1 MTDGFIGK
9 LKLTFSSKE
18 RKHEKILRAS
28 YRAGKRQAH
37 AELGSATKDTSSLS
51 ALSSDNE
58 QLSHAQGKNTTGT
71 AAPGQTFGSQSD
83 PAAASAAGAA
93 LGTGGGA
100 AAGYGALKKGRVVS
114 LPPKRSR
121 EPLDKDWGGD
131 YANEKRPEEVA
142 GGTGADSSKAVLDN
156 SQPRYDNEASPVL
169 GKGKFYDPK
178 DTQGGVYGSSGSNS
192 ASGST
197 SGHGGAYA
205 GAAGAG
211 AAGAG
216 LGYAAGRGGSGSG
229 SGSNEYTEATQQEV
243 SSYDN
248 LKTKPTAYAEQDK
261 QEAEANKVSEQAYA
275 KGQRQ
280 AKELHQQGKEKARAE
295 AEEGKIGS
303 GVNEQEEH
311 AHNKSAYN
319 QGGVKQAYRE
329 VTGGK
334 SEGGSNSGSN
344 AGYAAAGAGAGAAGG
359 AAAGSALGSKGSKD
373 TQDARSNIVHA
384 GEPPSGDKFDY
395 DSEIKRL
402 DQNIATTQKE
412 IDEIHNNRGTLDPRA
427 GATSSSG
434 AVPASSGSSAPGGSS
449 ASKTSSGSG
458 RALAGAGT
466 GAAVGAGAG
475 YAAKDRSSESHD
487 QTKATNQPGTS
498 SSTGPASAGAA
509 TGTSRDATTHQS
521 KTEQFKE
528 YYDAGVKKG
537 AYDAGQNAGQNAG
550 QGSYGAQGAQGESS
564 GHGPGLVAGAAGAV
578 GAAGV
583 LASRA
588 FGLGGSQDAS
598 RESDPQAEAQAKQ
611 AEIQAKQADAQ
622 KAESD
627 SQLARSE
634 NSSYLDSAKGAI
646 GAAFGYGQGLNE
658 KKDDFTHDSQTT
670 GSKAAHPR
678 AVSTGGDPSLQ
689 DPSFRHPETAA
700 AAGSVDTR
708 NDPDHAAREAKNVA
722 SDKTSQSSGG
732 FLSRFGLGG
741 DNKSETSTSEEQ
753 KREEPTQS
761 GQSGQSG
768 NNSTLGAIAG
778 AVTGGAIGTGASSAL
793 GGSSSGTGS
802 EKSNLVET
810 AAANSREVDEQPKHK
825 GNKNA
830 TVEAAGDVT
839 NKEKDD
845 VQQVPGL
852 EPKGKRE
859 DSEKDTKLTPSS
871 LAKLEEE
878 VAAHNKKHGIK
889 NDGRSLIDIAE
900 QEDPLILKLHHA
912 KGLQGAL
919 DLGGE
924 EVSSGAKDDVQ
935 QVPDVALHSKS
946 EFINLGGK
954 VGLLGDVGASEATR
968 SETNTGASPRHRT
981 PH

>member
-18 RKHEKILRAS
+18 RKNEKILRAS

-37 AELGSATKDTSSLS
+37 AELGSSTKDSSSLS

-58 QLSHAQGKNTTGT
+58 QLSHAQGKNSTGT

-131 YANEKRPEEVA
+131 YANEKRPEEVTGA
-142 GGTGADSSKAVLDN
+142 TGADSSKAVLDN
-156 SQPRYDNEASPVL
+156 SQPRYDNEASPIL

-216 LGYAAGRGGSGSG
+216 LAYAAGRGGSDSG

-243 SSYDN
+243 SSQDN
-248 LKTKPTAYAEQDK
+248 LKTKPTVYAEQEK
-261 QEAEANKVSEQAYA
+261 QEEEANKVCEQAYA

-295 AEEGKIGS
+295 ADEGKIGS
-303 GVNEQEEH
+303 GVDEQEEH

-334 SEGGSNSGSN
+334 SDGNKSGSN

-359 AAAGSALGSKGSKD
+359 YAAGSALGSKGSKE
-373 TQDARSNIVHA
+373 TQDARSNAVHA

-412 IDEIHNNRGTLDPRA
+412 IDEIHGRGTLDPRA

-434 AVPASSGSSAPGGSS
+434 AVPAPSGSSAPGGSS

-475 YAAKDRSSESHD
+475 YAARDRSSESYD

-498 SSTGPASAGAA
+498 SSTGPSSAGAA

-528 YYDAGVKKG
+528 YYDAGIKKG
-537 AYDAGQNAGQNAG
+537 AYDAGQEAG
-550 QGSYGAQGAQGESS
+550 QGSHGAQGTQDESS

-598 RESDPQAEAQAKQ
+598 RESDPQADAQAKQ
-611 AEIQAKQADAQ
+611 AEIQSKQADAQ
-622 KAESD
+622 KESD

-634 NSSYLDSAKGAI
+634 SSSYLDSAKGAI
-646 GAAFGYGQGLNE
+646 GAAFGYGQGLND
-658 KKDDFTHDSQTT
+658 KKDEFTHDSQTT
-670 GSKAAHPR
+670 GSKAAHPQ
-678 AVSTGGDPSLQ
+678 AVSTGGDPSLK

-708 NDPDHAAREAKNVA
+708 YDADRAAREAKNAA

-732 FLSRFGLGG
+732 FLSRFGFGG
-741 DNKSETSTSEEQ
+741 DNKSETSE
-753 KREEPTQS
+753 REEPTQS
-761 GQSGQSG
+761 SQSGQSG
-768 NNSTLGAIAG
+768 SNSTLGAIAG
-778 AVTGGAIGTGASSAL
+778 AVTGGAVGTGASSAL
-793 GGSSSGTGS
+793 GGSSSGAGS
-802 EKSNLVET
+802 EKGNLVET

-830 TVEAAGDVT
+830 TVEAAGDET
-839 NKEKDD
+839 NKDKDD

-852 EPKGKRE
+852 EPEDKRE
-859 DSEKDTKLTPSS
+859 DPEKDTKLTASS

-912 KGLQGAL
+912 KGLLGAL
-919 DLGGE
+919 DLGDE
-924 EVSSGAKDDVQ
+924 EESSGAKDDIQ
-935 QVPDVALHSKS
+935 PVPDVALHPKS
-946 EFINLGGK
+946 DFINLGGK
-954 VGLLGDVGASEATR
+954 VGHLGNVDASEATR
-968 SETNTGASPRHRT
+968 SETNAGGPPRHRT

>member
-37 AELGSATKDTSSLS
+37 AELGSTTKDTSSLS

-58 QLSHAQGKNTTGT
+58 QLSHAQGKNATGT

-131 YANEKRPEEVA
+131 YANEKRPEEVT
-142 GGTGADSSKAVLDN
+142 GGTGADSSHAVLDN
-156 SQPRYDNEASPVL
+156 SQPRYDNEASPVQ

-216 LGYAAGRGGSGSG
+216 LGYAAGRGGSGS
-229 SGSNEYTEATQQEV
+229 NEYTEATQQEV
-243 SSYDN
+243 PSHDN
-248 LKTKPTAYAEQDK
+248 LKTKPTVYAEQEK
-261 QEAEANKVSEQAYA
+261 QEAEANKVAEQAYA

-280 AKELHQQGKEKARAE
+280 AKEVHQQGKEKARAE
-295 AEEGKIGS
+295 ADEGKIDS

-311 AHNKSAYN
+311 SHNKSAYN

-334 SEGGSNSGSN
+334 AEGGSNSGSG

-359 AAAGSALGSKGSKD
+359 AAAGSALGSKGSKE
-373 TQDARSNIVHA
+373 TQDARSNVVHA

-412 IDEIHNNRGTLDPRA
+412 IDDIHSRGTLDPRA
-427 GATSSSG
+427 GATSGSG
-434 AVPASSGSSAPGGSS
+434 AVPASSGFSAPGASN

-458 RALAGAGT
+458 KALAGAGT

-487 QTKATNQPGTS
+487 QTKATNQPGSS
-498 SSTGPASAGAA
+498 SSTGPSSAGAA
-509 TGTSRDATTHQS
+509 TGTSRDATTQQS

-528 YYDAGVKKG
+528 YYNAGIQKG
-537 AYDAGQNAGQNAG
+537 AYDAGQHAG
-550 QGSYGAQGAQGESS
+550 QGSQGAQGTQGESS

-598 RESDPQAEAQAKQ
+598 RKSDPQAEAQAKQ
-611 AEIQAKQADAQ
+611 AEIQSKQADAQ

-634 NSSYLDSAKGAI
+634 SSSYLDSAKGAI
-646 GAAFGYGQGLNE
+646 GAAFGYGQGLND

-670 GSKAAHPR
+670 ASKAAHPR

-700 AAGSVDTR
+700 AAGSLDTR
-708 NDPDHAAREAKNVA
+708 NDADHAAREAKNA
-722 SDKTSQSSGG
+722 ANDKTSQSSGG
-732 FLSRFGLGG
+732 FLSRFGFGG
-741 DNKSETSTSEEQ
+741 DSKSEPTG
-753 KREEPTQS
+753 EPTQS

-778 AVTGGAIGTGASSAL
+778 AVTGGAVGTGAASAL

-839 NKEKDD
+839 NKDKDD

-852 EPKGKRE
+852 EPSGKKE

-912 KGLQGAL
+912 KGLLGAL
-919 DLGGE
+919 DIGEE
-924 EVSSGAKDDVQ
+924 EVSSSAKDDVQ
-935 QVPDVALHSKS
+935 PVPDVALHPKS
-946 EFINLGGK
+946 DFINLGGK
-954 VGLLGDVGASEATR
+954 VGHLGDSDASEATR
-968 SETNTGASPRHRT
+968 SETNAGASPRHRT